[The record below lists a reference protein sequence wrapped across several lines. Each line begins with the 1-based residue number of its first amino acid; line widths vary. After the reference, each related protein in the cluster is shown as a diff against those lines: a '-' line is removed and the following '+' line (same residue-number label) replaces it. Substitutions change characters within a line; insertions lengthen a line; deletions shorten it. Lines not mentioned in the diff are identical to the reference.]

1 MITADSFLE
10 LVIVS
15 DKMKVKGRKNI
26 STASRFS
33 MHWSTKLNHCQI
45 NNKRKSIQI
54 RNICQDRDIEV
65 IGKWYEHKQE
75 SVTHNKD
82 SKIAIMWD
90 MQVNT
95 DSTITANNSEI
106 DGEARLHTFLLTHL
120 LASPVGKK
128 KRSLFLE
135 HKLKKYIS
143 SVFVLILFVLM
154 QI

>member
-1 MITADSFLE
+1 MPLN
-10 LVIVS
+10 
-15 DKMKVKGRKNI
+15 RKTLI
-26 STASRFS
+26 GTLSTE
-33 MHWSTKLNHCQI
+33 I

-54 RNICQDRDIEV
+54 RNICHDHDIEV

-128 KRSLFLE
+128 RSLILE
-135 HKLKKYIS
+135 HKHTLKEYIS
-143 SVFVLILFVLM
+143 SVFILILFILM